1 MLKINSDLQIND
13 KESTSVISMLQIW
26 ILLLCAITPFL
37 LIIGNIAPSIGGF
50 KIHWFTNGFTTL
62 LVLISLFF
70 LLKKWKIKAVFLGI
84 FVVINVIFG
93 VHTSFGELMNTLS
106 GPLIFLYFLII
117 VEKGLLITKGLK
129 EVLYVFVLTCM
140 IPISIAIFQFV
151 GLLPFNIWAFNA
163 VNITRPFGEP
173 IQRVNGYLYHASE
186 LANIAFFIFTIL
198 VIMTK
203 RLYIAPLFVFFFIFQ
218 GILLIKSSIGGF
230 LILATYMLVSPI
242 KFNWEVKNVA
252 GITGILAVAVLYV
265 VAGDQIMH
273 VLHSKFATDSDK
285 FYLPPDIFTGRGRIW
300 SIYFYGI
307 FKYFSPLNYIFGGG
321 FGSGKYMFDLILPS
335 TKISWVASFTPHPH
349 NEFLHLFVNG
359 GLVFIGFYI
368 YVFNWSSKIIKKFNT
383 TPYRIIPI
391 TLIVFITAGMTVP
404 ISDRFVFWL
413 AFSFLVIAF
422 KLKSMST
429 TAKREET
436 TKALGMNQQ
445 Y

>member
-1 MLKINSDLQIND
+1 L
-13 KESTSVISMLQIW
+13 
-26 ILLLCAITPFL
+26 
-37 LIIGNIAPSIGGF
+37 
-50 KIHWFTNGFTTL
+50 
-62 LVLISLFF
+62 
-70 LLKKWKIKAVFLGI
+70 I
-84 FVVINVIFG
+84 FV
-93 VHTSFGELMNTLS
+93 
-106 GPLIFLYFLII
+106 YFLII

-140 IPISIAIFQFV
+140 LPILIAIFQFV
-151 GLLPFNIWAFNA
+151 GVLPFNIWAFDA

-186 LANIAFFIFTIL
+186 LANIAFFVFAIL
-198 VIMTK
+198 VIKTK
-203 RLYIAPLFVFFFIFQ
+203 RLYIVPFFIFFFLFQ

-230 LILATYMLVSPI
+230 FILTMYMLVSPI

-252 GITGILAVAVLYV
+252 GIIGIFGVACLYIF
-265 VAGDQIMH
+265 AGDQIMH
-273 VLHSKFATDSDK
+273 MLHSKFSTDSDK

-335 TKISWVASFTPHPH
+335 TQIAWVASFTPHPH

-359 GLVFIGFYI
+359 GAVFIGLYV
-368 YVFNWSSKIIKKFNT
+368 YVFHWSSKIIKKFNT

-413 AFSFLVIAF
+413 SFSFLVLAF
-422 KLKSMST
+422 RLKSI
-429 TAKREET
+429 KVVKKNNEID
-436 TKALGMNQQ
+436 
-445 Y
+445 